1 MLPSGHLD
9 DATGQLHHLRSVVVR
24 RRAWHCHSSLVNTH
38 SLYTSSAVEHFTGVW
53 YVKNALLFA
62 SFPCF
67 GIDLPIIGI
76 AQVDAPTAFLW
87 NSGSQSNRDARR
99 LDAECLVV
107 GSRSLDVR
115 AMRQYASRYMFEAI
129 PLLDEIILDMVA
141 DLVNQFTVCVGDLS
155 DIRGVDNHFASI
167 GNRRFGFVHRLGCRP
182 QVVVHFGWGREYPVK
197 RAVYIGDVELCREI
211 CCMTPRFKVVADVET
226 MQLRALHHHRQAEE
240 RTCHKSCRLCNDA
253 PDRGILHTDGTHA
266 GH

>member
-99 LDAECLVV
+99 FDAECLVV
-107 GSRSLDVR
+107 GSRSLDMR
-115 AMRQYASRYMFEAI
+115 AMRQDASRYMFKAI

-141 DLVNQFTVCVGDLS
+141 DLVNQFTVRVGDLG
-155 DIRGVDNHFASI
+155 DMRGVDNDFASV
-167 GNRRFGFVHRLGCRP
+167 GNRWFGFVHRLGCRP
-182 QVVVHFGWGREYPVK
+182 QVIVHLGWGGEHLVK
-197 RAVYIGDVELCREI
+197 RAVHVGDVELRREI
-211 CCMTPRFKVVADVET
+211 GG
-226 MQLRALHHHRQAEE
+226 L
-240 RTCHKSCRLCNDA
+240 A
-253 PDRGILHTDGTHA
+253 PGFG
-266 GH
+266 